1 MSDSNHQP
9 LTSRMYLRAM
19 IFRATMTLAICA
31 FAAIP
36 AATAQTFSVIYSF
49 GATTTDGI
57 TPEGKLVLD
66 DHAVT
71 DH

>member
-1 MSDSNHQP
+1 
-9 LTSRMYLRAM
+9 
-19 IFRATMTLAICA
+19 MTLAICA